1 MNIFNRNNVDMLFEL
16 NEISSF
22 SEMNRISR
30 FIYSFTRLYKK
41 YLVKRD
47 KKNDIYF
54 NTDKPIS
61 KKINN
66 TLNDLLNDNDDDII
80 LGLDDILDNN
90 TVTQNDVKDAINEDD
105 IIGIDDLLSYISS
118 SDDSDISFSMNS
130 FGGSSPGSSP
140 RSEYDISN
148 IILKDYLIID
158 PKLFTFDP
166 LITSPS
172 GNKYTYTR
180 ICDGT
185 SNRQPI
191 VVDDDELEKIN
202 NSTDIGSGPNSYT
215 NVITTGV
222 DKNLHYICPKY

>member
-1 MNIFNRNNVDMLFEL
+1 M
-16 NEISSF
+16 
-22 SEMNRISR
+22 
-30 FIYSFTRLYKK
+30 
-41 YLVKRD
+41 
-47 KKNDIYF
+47 
-54 NTDKPIS
+54 
-61 KKINN
+61 
-66 TLNDLLNDNDDDII
+66 II
-80 LGLDDILDNN
+80 I
-90 TVTQNDVKDAINEDD
+90 VEDD

-130 FGGSSPGSSP
+130 FGGGSSSPDSSP
-140 RSEYDISN
+140 RSEYDISRYY
-148 IILKDYLIID
+148 IKRLLDSSRD

-191 VVDDDELEKIN
+191 VVDDDELENIN
-202 NSTDIGSGPNSYT
+202 NSTDIGSGPNSYS

-222 DKNLHYICPKY
+222 DKNLHYICPKYWDISRNISMDPDNPKWTEEERKSEIIPYTQKKWENKKNSIRKE